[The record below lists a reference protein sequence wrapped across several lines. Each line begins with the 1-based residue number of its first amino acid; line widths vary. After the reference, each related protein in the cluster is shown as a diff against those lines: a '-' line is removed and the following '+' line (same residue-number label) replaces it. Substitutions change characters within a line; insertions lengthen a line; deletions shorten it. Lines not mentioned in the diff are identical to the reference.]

1 MNPILYSPY
10 ETVFDHNG
18 IGVLSECMSCLCT
31 EVLNGSYE
39 ITLTYPVSGI
49 FQNSIA
55 LNSVIKVK
63 PNYRDN
69 PQPFRVYRITKDID
83 GYITVKAA
91 HLCYDTAG
99 IPVMPFMASS
109 LQDAIVNINERQN
122 LENESEF
129 VITADY
135 SVAGDITV
143 NVPTS
148 LRALMGGS
156 ENSLNY
162 IYGGEY
168 HYDGYVTEL
177 LYRRGRDVGSSIRY
191 GKNILDFEHEADCEE
206 LYTAVFGYWYR
217 EATNDSPAESVYGD
231 IIHCSG
237 SYPYEK
243 ILTLDVSDKFN
254 TDYIP
259 SRADIDDAVRTYIA
273 DNGIGV
279 PKYEMKIDYVE
290 DSGISG
296 ICLGDTLG
304 VYFPVYDIKAVARC
318 TTVVFDCLKER
329 NDSIKVGVVG
339 SNISSTI
346 ATITNDNSQLRR
358 QLINEA
364 RGIKTDFNTTT
375 TEIRGSISDIR
386 GNLTEVLA
394 DIDGI
399 QTTITSVQSAQSHT
413 NTRLAT
419 AESTLQTFRT
429 VVIPDEFK
437 NLINDY
443 VSAENSPNNIN
454 ANRIAVI
461 ESFIKLMG
469 GSVLPDG
476 TIVNGGVVL
485 GQNTSEIKLKLEH
498 DVLYF
503 FKGSSDIATKESAL
517 AYFSSNRFWVNTI
530 LVEVFMLGTEDDN
543 FIFKVFG
550 SGMNKCLFI
559 SGKVGAGGSA

>member
-10 ETVFDHNG
+10 ETVFNHNG
-18 IGVLSECMSCLCT
+18 IGVLSQCMSCLCT

-39 ITLTYPVSGI
+39 ITLTYPVSGV
-49 FQNSIA
+49 FQNEIQ

-69 PQPFRVYRITKDID
+69 PQPFRVYRIIKDID

-91 HLCYDTAG
+91 HLCYDTSG
-99 IPVMPFMASS
+99 IPVMPFMAAS
-109 LQDAIVNINERQN
+109 LQDAIVNINERRN

-129 VITADY
+129 VITANY
-135 SVAGDITV
+135 SIAGDMTV
-143 NVPTS
+143 EVPTS

-156 ENSLNY
+156 ENTLNY

-168 HYDGYVTEL
+168 HYDGFVTEL
-177 LYRRGRDVGSSIRY
+177 LQRRGRDVGASIRY
-191 GKNILDFEHEADCEE
+191 GKNILDFEQESDCEE

-217 EATNDSPAESVYGD
+217 SATNDNPAESVYGN

-237 SYPYEK
+237 NYPYEK
-243 ILTLDVSDKFN
+243 VMTLDVSDKFN
-254 TDYIP
+254 SDYTP
-259 SRADIDDAVRTYIA
+259 SKSEIDDVVRQYIA

-279 PKYEMKIDYVE
+279 PKYEMKIDYTE

-304 VYFPVYDIKAVARC
+304 VYFPVYDIKAAARC

-346 ATITNDNSQLRR
+346 ASITADNSELRR
-358 QLINEA
+358 QMVNEA
-364 RGIKTDFNTTT
+364 RGIKTDFKSTT
-375 TEIRGSISDIR
+375 TEIRGSISDLR
-386 GNLTEVLA
+386 GNLTEVIA
-394 DIDGI
+394 DINGLR
-399 QTTITSVQSAQSHT
+399 TTITSVQTAQSNT
-413 NTRLAT
+413 NTRLDT

-429 VVIPDEFK
+429 VVIPDEFAA
-437 NLINDY
+437 LINDY
-443 VSAENSPNNIN
+443 VSAENSPNNVN
-454 ANRIAVI
+454 ANRIKII

-469 GSVLPDG
+469 GRVLSDG
-476 TIVNGGVVL
+476 TIINGGVVL
-485 GQNTSEIKLKLEH
+485 GQNISEIKLKLEN

-503 FKGSSDIATKESAL
+503 FKGSEDTATKDSAL
-517 AYFSSNRFWVNTI
+517 AYFAAGKMWINTALI
-530 LVEVFMLGTEDDN
+530 EVLMIGTEEDN
-543 FIFKVFG
+543 FIFKLAG
-550 SGMNKCLFI
+550 SGNNRCLFI
-559 SGKVGAGGSA
+559 SGKVSTGGS